1 MEMPLVLVAL
11 SEEQQ
16 AGAAQSPQELWMVW
30 MVWMVWMAKN

>member
-1 MEMPLVLVAL
+1 MPLVLVAL

-30 MVWMVWMAKN
+30 MVLDGQELSL

>member
-16 AGAAQSPQELWMVW
+16 AGAAQSTELG
-30 MVWMVWMAKN
+30 MVWMAKKQVFGNLW